1 MPKSVMSYCA
11 EHVRRFDNDRFVCSL
26 FAPAEVREILA
37 AVFAFNVEVARIR
50 ELVREPLLAEMRMQ
64 WWREAIGA
72 VFAGSPPDH
81 VVLRPLA
88 FAVQRCGLSRRHFD
102 RIIDGRE
109 RDLVDGAP
117 PSLESLVDYAEAT
130 SSALSALA
138 LEVLECDG
146 EAEQQ
151 AARDAGI
158 AWALVG
164 LLRAVPFHA
173 RTRRVYLPSDLNRE
187 AGLDVYRLFEHG
199 LTDGVPQVVSQ
210 VAGRA
215 SVHLRA
221 ARQRQSDV
229 NQRALPVLLTATL
242 ADGYLRRLQRAAFNP
257 FDRRAQTRAPS
268 QLVRVAVNRALG
280 RF

>member
-1 MPKSVMSYCA
+1 MPQAVLSYCA

-26 FAPAEVREILA
+26 FAPADVREALA
-37 AVFAFNVEVARIR
+37 AVFAFNVEVARIP
-50 ELVREPLLAEMRMQ
+50 ELAREPLLAEMRMQ
-64 WWREAIGA
+64 WWREAIDA
-72 VFAGSPPDH
+72 VFAGSPSDH
-81 VVLRPLA
+81 ALLRPLA
-88 FAVQRCGLSRRHFD
+88 FAVRRCGLSRRHFD
-102 RIIDGRE
+102 RIIQGRE
-109 RDLVDGAP
+109 RDLVGGAP

-173 RTRRVYLPSDLNRE
+173 RARRVYLPSDLNRL
-187 AGLDVYRLFEHG
+187 AGLDVFRLFDKG
-199 LTDGVPQVVSQ
+199 LTDGVQQVVSQ
-210 VAGRA
+210 VADQA
-215 SVHLRA
+215 AVHLRA
-221 ARQRQSDV
+221 ARQRRSNV
-229 NQRALPVLLTATL
+229 TRRALPVLLTATL
-242 ADGYLRRLQRAAFNP
+242 ADGYLCRLRKAAFNP

-268 QLVRVAVNRALG
+268 QLVQVAVNGALG